1 MLLTIDVGNTN
12 TVLGL
17 FDGED
22 LIKSWRV
29 KTDPRSTSDEMSL
42 QINALV
48 SGYTVTGLSI
58 CSTVPATLRELRT
71 MIASYYSDIAT
82 TIVEPGTK
90 TGVPLL
96 VDNPK
101 EIGADRIV
109 NTLAAHTL
117 YGGPAIVVDFGTSTN
132 LDVVSPKGEFL
143 GGALAPGIE
152 ISVDALASRAAQ
164 LRKVELIRPKNA
176 IGKNTV
182 EALQSGTIFGFA
194 GQVDGLVEKITAE
207 LNAHINDFTHT
218 INPLT
223 VHNLKFSLLEGRRHF
238 VLHNFQL
245 GTVTGDAAIRRFDAG
260 GAADVAAD
268 RAVELEST
276 STRLGLGITKH
287 NPDFLAD
294 LVGEDHDGARLG
306 NDGSE
311 LAERSAHETGL
322 GTHGGVADLTVE
334 FLLRHEGGDGV
345 EDDDVEGVGADEG
358 LDNAERFFTGT
369 GLGKEEVVEVDT
381 QFPGILGVKGMLDI
395 DKGGEAAH
403 LLCLGNDGE
412 RQRGFTG
419 GFGPEYFDDAA
430 ARESAGAEGP
440 INDEV
445 AGRDDFDIHA
455 GVGAQPHD
463 GGFAEIFL
471 NLGNSQIEVLRSRF
485 GDAVVVLVFVFVVAL
500 GRCHIVRG
508 WGWGGGS

>member
-17 FDGED
+17 FEGED

-48 SGYTVTGLSI
+48 HGYVITGLSI
-58 CSTVPATLRELRT
+58 CSTVPASLRELRT
-71 MIASYYSDIAT
+71 MIATYFSSLPT

-152 ISVDALASRAAQ
+152 ISVDALAARAAQ

-194 GQVDGLVEKITAE
+194 GQVDRLVEKITAE
-207 LNAHINDFTHT
+207 LALSYDQAPTVIATGGLA
-218 INPLT
+218 PL
-223 VHNLKFSLLEGRRHF
+223 V
-238 VLHNFQL
+238 
-245 GTVTGDAAIRRFDAG
+245 I
-260 GAADVAAD
+260 DV
-268 RAVELEST
+268 
-276 STRLGLGITKH
+276 
-287 NPDFLAD
+287 
-294 LVGEDHDGARLG
+294 
-306 NDGSE
+306 SE
-311 LAERSAHETGL
+311 LIDKYDP
-322 GTHGGVADLTVE
+322 DLT
-334 FLLRHEGGDGV
+334 LIGLRLIHE
-345 EDDDVEGVGADEG
+345 
-358 LDNAERFFTGT
+358 
-369 GLGKEEVVEVDT
+369 K
-381 QFPGILGVKGMLDI
+381 
-395 DKGGEAAH
+395 
-403 LLCLGNDGE
+403 
-412 RQRGFTG
+412 
-419 GFGPEYFDDAA
+419 
-430 ARESAGAEGP
+430 
-440 INDEV
+440 
-445 AGRDDFDIHA
+445 
-455 GVGAQPHD
+455 
-463 GGFAEIFL
+463 
-471 NLGNSQIEVLRSRF
+471 NL
-485 GDAVVVLVFVFVVAL
+485 
-500 GRCHIVRG
+500 
-508 WGWGGGS
+508 

>member
-17 FDGED
+17 FDRED

-48 SGYTVTGLSI
+48 QGYTISGLSI

-71 MIASYYSDIAT
+71 MIATYFSDLPT

-117 YGGPAIVVDFGTSTN
+117 FGGPAIVVDFGTSTN

-152 ISVDALASRAAQ
+152 ISVDALATRAAQ

-194 GQVDGLVEKITAE
+194 GQVDRLVEKITAE
-207 LNAHINDFTHT
+207 LALSYDQAPTVIATGGLA
-218 INPLT
+218 PL
-223 VHNLKFSLLEGRRHF
+223 V
-238 VLHNFQL
+238 V
-245 GTVTGDAAIRRFDAG
+245 
-260 GAADVAAD
+260 DVS
-268 RAVELEST
+268 ES
-276 STRLGLGITKH
+276 IDEYE
-287 NPDFLAD
+287 P
-294 LVGEDHDGARLG
+294 
-306 NDGSE
+306 
-311 LAERSAHETGL
+311 
-322 GTHGGVADLTVE
+322 DLT
-334 FLLRHEGGDGV
+334 LIGLRLIHEK
-345 EDDDVEGVGADEG
+345 
-358 LDNAERFFTGT
+358 N
-369 GLGKEEVVEVDT
+369 
-381 QFPGILGVKGMLDI
+381 I
-395 DKGGEAAH
+395 
-403 LLCLGNDGE
+403 
-412 RQRGFTG
+412 
-419 GFGPEYFDDAA
+419 
-430 ARESAGAEGP
+430 
-440 INDEV
+440 
-445 AGRDDFDIHA
+445 
-455 GVGAQPHD
+455 
-463 GGFAEIFL
+463 
-471 NLGNSQIEVLRSRF
+471 
-485 GDAVVVLVFVFVVAL
+485 
-500 GRCHIVRG
+500 
-508 WGWGGGS
+508 

>member
-17 FDGED
+17 FDGEE

-48 SGYTVTGLSI
+48 QGYIISGLSI

-71 MIASYYSDIAT
+71 MITTYFADLPT

-117 YGGPAIVVDFGTSTN
+117 FGGPAIVVDFGTSTN

-152 ISVDALASRAAQ
+152 ISVDALAARAAQ

-194 GQVDGLVEKITAE
+194 GQVDRLVEKITAE
-207 LNAHINDFTHT
+207 LALSYDQAPTVIATGGLA
-218 INPLT
+218 PL
-223 VHNLKFSLLEGRRHF
+223 V
-238 VLHNFQL
+238 V
-245 GTVTGDAAIRRFDAG
+245 
-260 GAADVAAD
+260 DVS
-268 RAVELEST
+268 ES
-276 STRLGLGITKH
+276 IDEYE
-287 NPDFLAD
+287 P
-294 LVGEDHDGARLG
+294 
-306 NDGSE
+306 
-311 LAERSAHETGL
+311 
-322 GTHGGVADLTVE
+322 DLT
-334 FLLRHEGGDGV
+334 LIGLRLIHE
-345 EDDDVEGVGADEG
+345 
-358 LDNAERFFTGT
+358 
-369 GLGKEEVVEVDT
+369 K
-381 QFPGILGVKGMLDI
+381 
-395 DKGGEAAH
+395 
-403 LLCLGNDGE
+403 
-412 RQRGFTG
+412 
-419 GFGPEYFDDAA
+419 
-430 ARESAGAEGP
+430 
-440 INDEV
+440 
-445 AGRDDFDIHA
+445 
-455 GVGAQPHD
+455 
-463 GGFAEIFL
+463 
-471 NLGNSQIEVLRSRF
+471 NL
-485 GDAVVVLVFVFVVAL
+485 
-500 GRCHIVRG
+500 
-508 WGWGGGS
+508 